1 MHLALAHNQ
10 AVDGVA
16 LWFAANQAGYCIRM
30 RATITAAACT
40 ANQKQSSLDNRC
52 TGCRGLFDQIA
63 PVVAAALP
71 FASLNEVEEAAP
83 ASEDSGDWQNPDSQD
98 RLDLTEDELDELLS
112 EYFPDETTDRQE
124 QEQRERIY
132 LDDPPDARPRRVPV
146 YIGRCARC
154 RGYMINAL
162 ERYDG
167 IKDDNVYRCCSCGW
181 RTSPGYEINRAI
193 HAKGG
198 L

>member
-1 MHLALAHNQ
+1 
-10 AVDGVA
+10 
-16 LWFAANQAGYCIRM
+16 M

-52 TGCRGLFDQIA
+52 TGCRGLFNQTE
-63 PVVAAALP
+63 PVAVTPLP
-71 FASLNEVEEAAP
+71 FASLDEVEEAAP
-83 ASEDSGDWQNPDSQD
+83 ASENSGDWQYPDSQD
-98 RLDLTEDELDELLS
+98 RFDLTEDELDELLS

-132 LDDPPDARPRRVPV
+132 LDDPMDARPRRVPV
-146 YIGRCARC
+146 YIGRCTRC
-154 RGYMINAL
+154 HGYMINAL

-167 IKDDNVYRCCSCGW
+167 IKDDNVYRCCGCGW